1 MKEKEFTYT
10 IPLREALNVP
20 VTKRAN
26 KAVKIV
32 RNFLSRH
39 TKASEIKIDSSINE
53 VLWSRGIKKPPRRVK
68 VRVVKEGDV
77 VKASLA

>member
-10 IPLREALNVP
+10 IPLREAFNVP